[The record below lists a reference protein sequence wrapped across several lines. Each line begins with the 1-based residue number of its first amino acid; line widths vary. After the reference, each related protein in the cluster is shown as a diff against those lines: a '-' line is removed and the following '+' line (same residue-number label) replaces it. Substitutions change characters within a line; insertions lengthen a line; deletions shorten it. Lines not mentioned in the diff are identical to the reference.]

1 MSLIQTNEND
11 NIEEQPLK
19 LNSYFLPQK
28 RGLNPYFSYM
38 GENTSNSNEQNMVDS
53 LIQEYIQQFGLKVIY
68 IARTTHNM
76 DVIFGESA
84 GSNFEKSFEIEMMME
99 DYVAGFDG
107 RDSVMPFGYNMH
119 DSITMECSFSRINKE
134 IEELQ
139 LDDRDSAFPQ
149 PGDLLYIPLYKTML
163 EIRFV
168 ESKTPNQPTG
178 ISVLYK
184 FTCHMYNPNTET
196 FSTDIPDIDIINE
209 FDNIYTNPESNN
221 EIIQNEAN
229 TIIMPE
235 PTAWKTLLK

>member
-1 MSLIQTNEND
+1 MSV
-11 NIEEQPLK
+11 
-19 LNSYFLPQK
+19 LNPYFLPNK

-38 GENTSNSNEQNMVDS
+38 GENASNKNEQDMIDS
-53 LIQEYIQQFGLKVIY
+53 LVKEYVQQFGLNVIY
-68 IARTTHNM
+68 ICRNTNNM

-99 DYVAGFDG
+99 DYVEGFG
-107 RDSVMPFGYNMH
+107 QRDSVMPFGYNMH
-119 DSITMECSFSRINKE
+119 DTITLECSFSRINEE
-134 IEELQ
+134 IERLG
-139 LDDRDSAFPQ
+139 LTDRDSVFPQ
-149 PGDLLYIPLYKTML
+149 PGDLLYVPLYKTML

-209 FDNIYTNPESNN
+209 FDKIYTKPESNN
-221 EIIQNEAN
+221 EIIQNEAD
-229 TIIMPE
+229 TMIVPE
-235 PTAWKTLLK
+235 PNAWKTLLKQGE